1 MTLGELGRQV
11 AGWRKRKKMT
21 QTEFCEAVGLSRW
34 TLSQLENGELLELGY
49 NKIQRVLSCV
59 GKELSVRDASPMPTL
74 DELLRDNRE
83 EWEDSFR
90 GPGSP

>member
-1 MTLGELGRQV
+1 M

-59 GKELSVRDASPMPTL
+59 GKELAVRDASPTPTL
-74 DELLRDNRE
+74 DELLQDNRE
-83 EWEDSFR
+83 EWEESFK
-90 GPGSP
+90 GPGGP

>member
-59 GKELSVRDASPMPTL
+59 GKELAGGWMAQAKKDDP
-74 DELLRDNRE
+74 D
-83 EWEDSFR
+83 
-90 GPGSP
+90 